1 MNNPSYQIT
10 QPTAL
15 DAVSDSVNHA
25 VNNVTNEGTVVYP
38 DFGKKPSSLAK
49 AADKLDEINDVLEQT
64 AADLLAQVSIILAV
78 SNNAAETQLKT
89 G

>member
-1 MNNPSYQIT
+1 MNNPSYEIT

-25 VNNVTNEGTVVYP
+25 VNNVTNEGDVVYP
-38 DFGKKPSSLAK
+38 DFGKKPSSLVK